1 VDHYYFSVKGAR
13 QGQFKG
19 IQNFRGSNDWMVGS
33 RFTMQVRVPTD
44 AATGRSTGRRRYQ
57 PLTISKQ
64 WSAASPQFLQALTTG
79 ETLTVVILEFI
90 RKSSTGDESLWQR
103 IKLTSAAII
112 DMNRSADF
120 AALDQMRELE
130 EITLAWQKITVED
143 VIGGTSFTDN
153 WI

>member
-19 IQNFRGSNDWMVGS
+19 IQNFRGTNDWMVGS
-33 RFTMQVRVPTD
+33 RFTMRVNAPTD

-64 WSAASPQFLQALTTG
+64 WSAASPQFLQALTTA
-79 ETLTVVILEFI
+79 ETLSVVVLEFMHKI
-90 RKSSTGDESLWQR
+90 SAGEESLWQR
-103 IKLTSAAII
+103 ITLTNATITEV
-112 DMNRSADF
+112 NRIADF
-120 AALDQMRELE
+120 AALDQLRDLE

-143 VIGGTSFTDN
+143 VIGSTSFTDN

>member
-103 IKLTSAAII
+103 IRLTSAAII

>member
-1 VDHYYFSVKGAR
+1 MDHYYVSVKGAR

>member
-1 VDHYYFSVKGAR
+1 MDHYYFSVKGAR